1 MRFRVRHRSKKNLIL
16 ILLVLF
22 SLLILNF
29 DHVHVLNNKLTYEL
43 NDIFEYYFRQVD
55 QSLPDFTLSA
65 EKNPNANRLCLMP
78 VLNYKEKLAMQFLDS
93 DFASL
98 QSTIEMCEKYQQKNE
113 QDQFVLENL
122 INRTF
127 VVINETHE
135 AYLIKLN
142 AEMIERK
149 FDLSRKNLKC
159 FMNRF
164 DKKIN
169 VSEEYEDLEIY
180 EPIFEFNDTF
190 ELVLKVHG
198 YYYLNC
204 FKSYF
209 SRRVKLIDYVF
220 TIYPMNMSKLVDQR
234 RLLYGKHVEEFKS
247 NYKNKTTQA
256 LLEDCYLSKKCAN
269 SRSNAD
275 QKMNVLIIGI
285 DSVSASHFKRVFPK
299 TFAYLSNDLANN
311 VIFDHFNSV
320 GFNTFPNIVP
330 MLTGLIEEG
339 NEELN
344 LTREMDFFRQM
355 DSTYHDHLPFI
366 WQEYE
371 KQNYVTMY
379 QEDQPNIAIFNYY
392 KNGFRYWP
400 TSMYGRPFW
409 SKYYAIRSGPDK
421 CHYTQPSYFTWLS
434 QIEQFIENMNSPINK
449 HTGYFSFN
457 FLTEYTHSYLAV
469 PPRLDSKLSQT
480 LKSLES
486 KGYLDNT
493 MLIVMSDHGNRLKFF
508 AYATETGKLE
518 RFLPFLSIKLPKEL
532 MTTRHMNNLEQ
543 NKHRLVTFY
552 DLHQTLKQLLFIN
565 KHGVQEK
572 DSACSE
578 QFYLNKKDDRNF
590 RGISL
595 LEQVP
600 RDRSCE
606 DAYIPNREC
615 NCFSSK
621 EINEDEFKNETNESF
636 HSAST
641 KILHFINNLTE
652 TVRSKCEPFRIKKII
667 SFKKMLLNKFNLYVS
682 VLVMEPGDAW
692 FETNLK
698 LKRPNHRVLEIY
710 KVPNRISA
718 YGKQSYCVNNS
729 FLENYCFC
737 RVQQSIK

>member
-1 MRFRVRHRSKKNLIL
+1 MRFRIRSKSRKNL
-16 ILLVLF
+16 
-22 SLLILNF
+22 LLISIILFLFVIVNLE
-29 DHVHVLNNKLTYEL
+29 HVRVSNNKLFYEL
-43 NDIFEYYFRQVD
+43 NDIFEYYFRRVD
-55 QSLPDFTLSA
+55 QSLPEFTLSS
-65 EKNPNANRLCLMP
+65 ENDANTNKLCLMP

-98 QSTIEMCEKYQQKNE
+98 KSTIEMCEKYQPQNE
-113 QDQFVLENL
+113 QDGFVLEHL
-122 INRTF
+122 IKREF
-127 VVINETHE
+127 VSINQTHE
-135 AYLIKLN
+135 AYLINLN
-142 AEMIERK
+142 VKMIEKK

-169 VSEEYEDLEIY
+169 VSEEYEDLEMF
-180 EPIFEFNDTF
+180 EPISEFNETF

-198 YYYLNC
+198 FYYLKC

-209 SRRVKLIDYVF
+209 SRRVKLIDHVYA
-220 TIYPMNMSKLVDQR
+220 IYPRNMSILVEQR
-234 RLLYGKHVEEFKS
+234 RSSYGKHVEDFKKS
-247 NYKNKTTQA
+247 FKNKTTQA
-256 LLEDCYLSKKCAN
+256 LLENSYAKENCADTRSKTE
-269 SRSNAD
+269 

-285 DSVSASHFKRVFPK
+285 DSVSANHFKRVFPK
-299 TFAYLSNDLANN
+299 TFAYLNEDLENN
-311 VIFDHFNSV
+311 VIFDHFNSA

-339 NEELN
+339 SDELN
-344 LTREMDFFRQM
+344 LTKEMDFFRQM

-371 KQNYVTMY
+371 KQNYVTIF
-379 QEDQPNIAIFNYY
+379 QEDQPDIAIFNYY

-400 TSMYGRPFW
+400 TSVYGRPFW
-409 SKYYAIRSGPDK
+409 SKYYKIRSGPDK
-421 CHYTQPSYFTWLS
+421 CHYTQPSYLTWLN
-434 QIEQFIENMNSPINK
+434 QIEQFIENMNTPTNK
-449 HTGYFSFN
+449 RTGYFSFN

-469 PPRLDSKLSQT
+469 PPRFDLKLSHT
-480 LKSLES
+480 LRSLES

-518 RFLPFLSIKLPKEL
+518 RFLPFLSIKLPKKL
-532 MTTRHMNNLEQ
+532 TNTRHLSNLKK
-543 NKHRLVTFY
+543 NKHRLVSFY
-552 DLHQTLKQLLFIN
+552 DLYQTLRQFLFIN
-565 KHGVQEK
+565 THGVHEK

-578 QFYLNKKDDRNF
+578 QFYVNKKEDRNF

-621 EINEDEFKNETNESF
+621 EISEEQFKNETSETF
-636 HSAST
+636 HSASV
-641 KILHFINNLTE
+641 KILHFVNKLTE
-652 TVRSKCEPFRIKKII
+652 SERSKCEPFRIKQII

-682 VLVMEPGDAW
+682 VLIMEPGDAW

-698 LKRPNHRVLEIY
+698 LRNSRHRVLEIY

-718 YGKQSYCVNNS
+718 YGNQSYCVNNS

-737 RVQQSIK
+737 KVQKSIK